1 MWRRSNEEKQQVTH
15 VASSSFLLTQPRVC
29 LYELDWCVLPAA
41 PIETVYSSRPRRK
54 VVHIS
59 ASAGDPA
66 LPFYPNV
73 ISDKYEN
80 SYVAAVYMSGLFDIS
95 PKRLIERRSVRNRGW
110 TQVENMTSKL
120 CCYPTAHANNVVS
133 HRSSNWTLFWQ
144 IKKNPPSR
152 SICSSLFGLQLC
164 FFFLH
169 SFEFLDVIISSFNFV
184 ITLSFSPESLSRF
197 CSFTFS
203 SSPSLALRASRP
215 HYLPTFYLFI
225 QFRSWQCY
233 LLPKLLF
240 FLLDLNF
247 NWKLS

>member
-1 MWRRSNEEKQQVTH
+1 MWRRSNEEERQVTH

-110 TQVENMTSKL
+110 TQVENMTSK
-120 CCYPTAHANNVVS
+120 CCYPTAHANND
-133 HRSSNWTLFWQ
+133 RF
-144 IKKNPPSR
+144 PSV
-152 SICSSLFGLQLC
+152 QQ
-164 FFFLH
+164 
-169 SFEFLDVIISSFNFV
+169 LDVILANKKKILPLDRSVPLFLGCNSAFSFFTLSSFS
-184 ITLSFSPESLSRF
+184 T
-197 CSFTFS
+197 
-203 SSPSLALRASRP
+203 
-215 HYLPTFYLFI
+215 
-225 QFRSWQCY
+225 
-233 LLPKLLF
+233 LLF
-240 FLLDLNF
+240 LHLIS
-247 NWKLS
+247 W